1 MLWLEYM
8 EQAGAH
14 VLATSEPETSNTI
27 NEWYWGSSAERQ
39 ERVFEKGDVL
49 RPGNHCEGQPC

>member
-1 MLWLEYM
+1 M

-14 VLATSEPETSNTI
+14 VLATSEPETSNII